1 MNRTWILFLKDTLFI
16 EKRSKRRIDLKY
28 LYDKNNDEEMN
39 IMNEGM
45 KLIGLL
51 LSELMK
57 ILRIAMKKLIQ

>member
-45 KLIGLL
+45 KLLSLL
-51 LSELMK
+51 LSKLMEV
-57 ILRIAMKKLIQ
+57 LRIAMKELM